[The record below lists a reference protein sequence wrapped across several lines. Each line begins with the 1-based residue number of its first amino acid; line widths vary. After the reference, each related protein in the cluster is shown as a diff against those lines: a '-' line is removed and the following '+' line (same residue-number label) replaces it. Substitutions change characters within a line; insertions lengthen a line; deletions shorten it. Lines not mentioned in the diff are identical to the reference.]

1 MEMDI
6 WMDVQYRMKYCLT
19 MFWLSQAVWVK
30 YGVFGAFVI
39 EPVMNLNIEISHSST
54 LKWYKSL

>member
-1 MEMDI
+1 MEMDTWI
-6 WMDVQYRMKYCLT
+6 DVQYRMKYCLT

-54 LKWYKSL
+54 LK